1 MPSPNKTIVVAALAL
16 GAVVVAGT
24 GTALA
29 ARIATAP
36 ARANDPVAS
45 AVTDPTTQTPAPA
58 VPSSGSAPPDG
69 ANEVDVAVTGTE
81 LERASAVALA
91 HTGQGRVSDTEVG
104 DEDSYYEIEVTL
116 DDGSQVDVQLD
127 KAFNVVSAAAD
138 VETSDGP

>member
-116 DDGSQVDVQLD
+116 DDGGQVDVQLD

>member
-16 GAVVVAGT
+16 GTVVVAGT